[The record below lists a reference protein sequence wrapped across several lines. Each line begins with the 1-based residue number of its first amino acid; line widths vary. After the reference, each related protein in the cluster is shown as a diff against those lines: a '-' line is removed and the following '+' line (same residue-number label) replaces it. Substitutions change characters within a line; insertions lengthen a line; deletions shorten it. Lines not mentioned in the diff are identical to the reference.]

1 MAIKKILVTVV
12 LSGLVGACGSVASN
26 LPSMDQNA
34 TTITASCAAND
45 SASTALRR
53 ADDGGG
59 KGKAVALT
67 VSRADDGG
75 GKGKALALTVS
86 RADDGGGKGRYGFAA
101 NALQC
106 STYVVEISGVCN
118 DCASVLVEAS
128 DKAAS
133 VTVNQDGTFN
143 YSFETTT
150 ITNIDLTPLSF

>member
-34 TTITASCAAND
+34 TTITASCATDNLATV
-45 SASTALRR
+45 AQ
-53 ADDGGG
+53 DGGRG
-59 KGKAVALT
+59 KYAPAIY
-67 VSRADDGG
+67 AQDGG
-75 GKGKALALTVS
+75 RGRFSPAVYAQ
-86 RADDGGGKGRYGFAA
+86 DGGRGRYGFAA
-101 NALQC
+101 SALQC
-106 STYVVEISGVCN
+106 NTYVVQVSGTCEN
-118 DCASVLVEAS
+118 CQSVLVEAA
-128 DKAAS
+128 DKTVS